1 MLQLRND
8 VPDKQMAMIEAKR
21 QLRAGAL
28 ERAYALALET
38 LSRDRG
44 NGEAWGI
51 MSLVA
56 LEGGNLLKSLELS
69 GKALELGS
77 ASALVR
83 GGRGRALLATGRQD
97 EAREIA
103 AATPLASCEDSLECD
118 TIGVIL
124 ARTGLHEEALPY
136 FERAVREEP
145 ASAQFGYNLAT
156 SLQFTGRLEEAKQ
169 AYARVL
175 QTDPAFHRARL
186 ALVQLQDAKEHDLP
200 AIAEL
205 FECHGHETD
214 SALQLGH
221 AAARICEARGDHT
234 ASLDWL
240 FKAKRAKAAQVAYD
254 RDWANRLF
262 AAAKSR
268 EVAKFTHAIGSSAD
282 APAPIFVLGM
292 PRSGTTLVERIL
304 SSHPEVATAGE
315 LPDFALL
322 VKRSSEVGGP
332 HTLSPELLGAPYDP
346 VATGEAY
353 LARTARLAAGRARL
367 IDKMPFNLFFAAHI
381 LEGLP
386 SARIVM
392 VRRDPRDTVFANFR
406 QLFATDFGYYDY
418 AYDLEDTAHF
428 VAGFVDLAEHW
439 RRVLPPDRYTEVH
452 YEKLVED
459 QAAES
464 RRLVAFLGLEWDEAC
479 LHFHRN
485 AAPVA
490 TASSVQVRAPIHSR
504 SVGQWQRYGEHG
516 DKVDAAL
523 RRHGVALPEG

>member
-1 MLQLRND
+1 MSI
-8 VPDKQMAMIEAKR
+8 IEAKK

-28 ERAYALALET
+28 QMAHELALEA
-38 LSRDRG
+38 LSRDRED
-44 NGEAWGI
+44 GEAWGV

-56 LEGGNLLKSLELS
+56 LEGSNVARSLELS
-69 GKALELGS
+69 EKAIGLG
-77 ASALVR
+77 AVSALVR
-83 GGRGRALLATGRQD
+83 GGRGRALLAAGRQD
-97 EAREIA
+97 EARDLA
-103 AATPLASCEDSLECD
+103 ADTSLDTCRDALEAD
-118 TIGVIL
+118 TIGVLL

-136 FERAVREEP
+136 FERAFREQP
-145 ASAQFGYNLAT
+145 DVAQFGYNLAT
-156 SLQFTGRLEEAKQ
+156 SLQFTGRLTEAKR
-169 AYARVL
+169 AYGAVL
-175 QTDPAFHRARL
+175 DTDPAFHRARL
-186 ALVQLQDAKEHDLP
+186 ALVQLQDANEHDLP
-200 AIAEL
+200 AIANL
-205 FECHGHETD
+205 FESHRQERD

-221 AAARICEARGDHT
+221 AAARICEARGDHA

-254 RDWANRLF
+254 RDWADRLF
-262 AAAKSR
+262 AAAKTP
-268 EVAKFTHAIGSSAD
+268 EVAKIACASGSSAD
-282 APAPIFVLGM
+282 APAPVFVLGM

-304 SSHPEVATAGE
+304 SSHPKVATAGE

-322 VKRSSEVGGP
+322 VKRSSTVAGP
-332 HTLSPELLGAPYDP
+332 HTLSPELLAARYDP
-346 VATGEAY
+346 AATGKAY
-353 LARTARLAAGRARL
+353 LARTSPLAGGHARL

-381 LEGLP
+381 LDSLP

-439 RRVLPPDRYTEVH
+439 RRVLPPERYIEVQ
-452 YEKLVED
+452 YEQLVAE
-459 QAAES
+459 QEAES
-464 RRLVAFLGLEWDEAC
+464 RRLVAFLALEWDEAC
-479 LHFHRN
+479 LQFHRN

-504 SVGQWQRYGEHG
+504 SVGQWQRYGKHG

>member
-8 VPDKQMAMIEAKR
+8 APDEQMAVIEAKR

-28 ERAYALALET
+28 ERAYQLALET

-56 LEGGNLLKSLELS
+56 LEGGNIMKSLELS
-69 GKALELGS
+69 GKALDMG
-77 ASALVR
+77 AVSALVR
-83 GGRGRALLATGRQD
+83 GGRGRALLAAGRQD
-97 EAREIA
+97 EARDLA
-103 AATPLASCEDSLECD
+103 ADTSLDTCKDALEAD

-136 FERAVREEP
+136 FERAVCERP
-145 ASAQFGYNLAT
+145 DVAQFGYNLAT
-156 SLQFTGRLEEAKQ
+156 SLQFTGRLDEAKRS
-169 AYARVL
+169 YASVL
-175 QTDPAFHRARL
+175 DTDPAFHRARL
-186 ALVQLQDAKEHDLP
+186 ALVQLQNANEHDLS
-200 AIAEL
+200 ALDDL
-205 FECHGHETD
+205 FEFHRQEID

-221 AAARICEARGDHT
+221 AAARICEARGDH
-234 ASLDWL
+234 AGSLDWL

-254 RDWANRLF
+254 RDWADRLF
-262 AAAKSR
+262 AAAKTR
-268 EVAKFTHAIGSSAD
+268 DVAKIACANGSSAA
-282 APAPIFVLGM
+282 APAPVFVLGM

-332 HTLSPELLGAPYDP
+332 HTLSPELLKARYDP
-346 VATGEAY
+346 AATGKAY
-353 LARTARLAAGRARL
+353 FARTSPLAGGHARL

-381 LEGLP
+381 LESLP
-386 SARIVM
+386 LARIVM

-428 VAGFVDLAEHW
+428 VAGFVDLADHW
-439 RRVLPPDRYTEVH
+439 LRALPPDRYTEVR
-452 YEKLVED
+452 YEQLV
-459 QAAES
+459 AEQEAQS
-464 RRLVAFLGLEWDEAC
+464 RRLVDFLGLEWDEAC
-479 LHFHRN
+479 LRFHRN
-485 AAPVA
+485 TAPVA
-490 TASSVQVRAPIHSR
+490 TASSVQVRAPIHSK
-504 SVGQWQRYGEHG
+504 SVGQWQRYGEAAER
-516 DKVDAAL
+516 VERAL
-523 RRHGVALPEG
+523 RSHGVPLP